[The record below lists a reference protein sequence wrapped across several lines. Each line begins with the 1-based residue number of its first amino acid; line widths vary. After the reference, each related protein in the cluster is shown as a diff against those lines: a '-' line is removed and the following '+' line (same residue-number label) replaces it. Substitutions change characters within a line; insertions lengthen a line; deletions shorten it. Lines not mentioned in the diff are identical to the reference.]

1 MKITIIG
8 RSEIL
13 FDSALML
20 LDSGHEITCFVT
32 AKEAPEYTRTA
43 KDFRELAETRDI
55 PFAEGPCI
63 SDHLAFLESNPADI
77 AVSINYT
84 GVIPDFI
91 TDLYPLGI
99 LNAHGGDLPRYRGNA
114 CQAWAIL
121 NGEERIGLCIHK
133 MIGGELDSGDII
145 ARDYIEID
153 SKTKITRVWDWML
166 ENTPILMDQSVK
178 RLEEDSSYVLEVQSK
193 DPKDTLRCYPRRPE
207 DGRIHW
213 NNSAEYI
220 LLLINA
226 SNKPYSGAFCEFEGK
241 KVIIWNAEL
250 VSDNDIFCAVPG
262 QITNRVEGLNVF
274 DFHPIH
280 IFLNTNDLSLYES
293 TRDIHNL
300 PDKLSMVRWPKEGT
314 QSWLEELLAK

>member
-1 MKITIIG
+1 MKIAVIG

-13 FDSALML
+13 YDSALML
-20 LDSGHEITCFVT
+20 LDSGHEIACFVT

-63 SDHLAFLESNPADI
+63 SDHLAFLESNSADI

-121 NGEERIGLCIHK
+121 NGEKKIGLCIHN

-145 ARDYIEID
+145 ARDFFPID
-153 SKTKITRVWDWML
+153 NNTKITKVWQWMN
-166 ENTPILMDQSVK
+166 ERTPFLMWGAVEK
-178 RLEEDSSYVLEVQSK
+178 LEENPNYVLEHQSK
-193 DPKDTLRCYPRRPE
+193 EAKDSLRCYSRKPE
-207 DGRIHW
+207 DGRINW
-213 NNSAEYI
+213 TNSAVFI
-220 LLLINA
+220 LRLINA
-226 SNKPYSGAFCEFEGK
+226 SNKPYAGAFCQYEGK
-241 KVIIWNAEL
+241 QIIVWHAEL
-250 VSDNDIFCAVPG
+250 VADNEIFCAVPG
-262 QITNRVEGLNVF
+262 QITKIGEEFIEVACGNEKLRLLEIEINGETKSP
-274 DFHPIH
+274 DMI
-280 IFLNTNDLSLYES
+280 IKSIRKRLS
-293 TRDIHNL
+293 
-300 PDKLSMVRWPKEGT
+300 
-314 QSWLEELLAK
+314 

>member
-1 MKITIIG
+1 MKIAIIG

-20 LDSGHEITCFVT
+20 LDSGHQITCFVT

-133 MIGGELDSGDII
+133 MIGGELDNGDII
-145 ARDYIEID
+145 EREYYPTDIN
-153 SKTKITRVWDWML
+153 TKVGEVWQWMNSRIPHMFL
-166 ENTPILMDQSVK
+166 SAAKKLNQDP
-178 RLEEDSSYVLEVQSK
+178 SYVLESQSK
-193 DPKDTLRCYPRRPE
+193 DPKDALRCYPRKPE
-207 DGRIHW
+207 DGQIDW
-213 NNSAEYI
+213 SKSAEDI
-220 LLLINA
+220 LRLINA
-226 SNKPYSGAFCEFEGK
+226 SGPPYSGSFSYLDGK
-241 KVIIWNAEL
+241 KVYILDAEI
-250 VSDNDIFCAVPG
+250 VDDGEIFFAIPG
-262 QITNRVEGLNVF
+262 QVTSFFSEKGKVVIACGEGKLCLKN
-274 DFHPIH
+274 I
-280 IFLNTNDLSLYES
+280 LYES
-293 TRDIHNL
+293 GNTKLLIKSTRQRFTND
-300 PDKLSMVRWPKEGT
+300 
-314 QSWLEELLAK
+314 